1 MDGGAN
7 TPAERAGGT
16 QAVPAD
22 GPAMEWRV
30 HPATRR
36 PWLTAA
42 VSLFILAV
50 SFLVLVTTD
59 SRWFSFF
66 ALVVLFASLAKF
78 YFPTSYRMDGRGVT
92 IKTTTQTLLK
102 EWRLFRSY
110 YPDRNGVLL
119 SPFPQPSRL
128 ENFRG
133 LYVLFGG
140 NREDVVAF
148 VSRHVGAAAPA
159 GDKEA
164 TP

>member
-1 MDGGAN
+1 
-7 TPAERAGGT
+7 
-16 QAVPAD
+16 
-22 GPAMEWRV
+22 MEWRV